1 VTHPLLF
8 QELGFKPLYAQV
20 VDPIQKIR
28 ELQINLS
35 FASEWIFSFGAEFLQ
50 NLNLRNLEGK
60 FILPQIQCCKN
71 FPKFLRFFLG
81 EKMSITFQHNV

>member
-1 VTHPLLF
+1 
-8 QELGFKPLYAQV
+8 V
-20 VDPIQKIR
+20 VDPTQKIR

-35 FASEWIFSFGAEFLQ
+35 FASEWIFSFGAE

-60 FILPQIQCCKN
+60 FILPQIQYCKN